1 MAMAIWDMW
10 AGILRGAGLK
20 FIGKLEEEAREGP
33 GPSRKSL
40 LSGYD
45 NLGKDTGP

>member
-10 AGILRGAGLK
+10 AGIPRGPGLK
-20 FIGKLEEEAREGP
+20 FMGKLEEAREGP
-33 GPSRKSL
+33 GPSRKSF

-45 NLGKDTGP
+45 GLGNDTGP